1 MKHIAYTLLGLAALF
16 GANVTLAAGDA
27 AAGAGKAASC
37 AACHG
42 ANGQAA
48 VPVYP
53 SLAGQNEAY
62 LVSSLQSYKNK
73 QRSGGMSAI
82 MEMQA
87 ANLSE
92 QDIEDL
98 AAYYAAMR

>member
-1 MKHIAYTLLGLAALF
+1 MKHNVCTLLVLF
-16 GANVTLAAGDA
+16 AFFGTTAVLAAGNA
-27 AAGAGKAASC
+27 AAGARKAASC

-42 ANGQAA
+42 ADGHAA

-53 SLAGQNEAY
+53 SLAGQNEGY

-73 QRSGGMSAI
+73 QRDGGLSAI

-87 ANLSE
+87 ASLSE
-92 QDIEDL
+92 QDIADL
-98 AAYYAAMR
+98 AAHYAGM

>member
-1 MKHIAYTLLGLAALF
+1 MKLIAYTFLGLAALF
-16 GANVTLAAGDA
+16 GTNAAMAAGDA

-42 ANGQAA
+42 ADGHAA

-62 LVSSLQSYKNK
+62 LVSSMQSYKDK
-73 QRSGGMSAI
+73 QRAGGMSAI

-92 QDIEDL
+92 QDIADL
-98 AAYYAAMR
+98 AAHYAAMK

>member
-1 MKHIAYTLLGLAALF
+1 MKHIICAFLVLF
-16 GANVTLAAGDA
+16 AFFGTKAVLAAGDA
-27 AAGAGKAASC
+27 AAGERKAASC

-42 ANGQAA
+42 ADGHAA

-53 SLAGQNEAY
+53 SLAGQNEGY

-73 QRSGGMSAI
+73 QRDGGLSAI

-87 ANLSE
+87 ASLSE
-92 QDIEDL
+92 QDIADL
-98 AAYYAAMR
+98 AAYYAGM

>member
-1 MKHIAYTLLGLAALF
+1 MRHIAFIFLGFVALI
-16 GANVTLAAGDA
+16 GTNSVVAAGDP
-27 AAGAGKAASC
+27 AAGARKAASC

-42 ANGQAA
+42 ADGYAA

-53 SLAGQNEAY
+53 SLAGQNEGY

-73 QRSGGMSAI
+73 RRNGGLSAI

-98 AAYYAAMR
+98 AAYYSAM